1 MGGDWRDAFPAS
13 SFRLVFYSFQE
24 AECAYT
30 LFVVATFWVTEAL
43 PLSVTALL
51 PALMFPLFGIMP
63 SKKVSSL
70 ANVCHN
76 ICFMLRRFVRW
87 EKLSWKGAIILL
99 ITLPTW
105 VLKTSSCF
113 SPLEFCMCVY
123 LQVNKNKTQAGAS
136 WVTNISGRHVCPI
149 LPGWHLSLVCLT
161 QQKAH
166 LFHIPRQLFVFSR
179 TQPDTMLESNFCF

>member
-1 MGGDWRDAFPAS
+1 MGGNWSDAFPAS

-76 ICFMLRRFVRW
+76 YMLYVARICSLRKV
-87 EKLSWKGAIILL
+87 ILKRSDN
-99 ITLPTW
+99 PADNA
-105 VLKTSSCF
+105 SHM
-113 SPLEFCMCVY
+113 SP
-123 LQVNKNKTQAGAS
+123 
-136 WVTNISGRHVCPI
+136 P
-149 LPGWHLSLVCLT
+149 
-161 QQKAH
+161 
-166 LFHIPRQLFVFSR
+166 
-179 TQPDTMLESNFCF
+179 NF